1 MDEKQVQQVAEL
13 ARLEISHEEALEY
26 ATQLSQAIAHFDQ
39 ISKID
44 TQGVE
49 PLATPTEIEIY
60 WRKDEARKEYS
71 AEEMLANAPQKT
83 GNLFTVPPVV

>member
-49 PLATPTEIEIY
+49 PLVTPTEIEIY